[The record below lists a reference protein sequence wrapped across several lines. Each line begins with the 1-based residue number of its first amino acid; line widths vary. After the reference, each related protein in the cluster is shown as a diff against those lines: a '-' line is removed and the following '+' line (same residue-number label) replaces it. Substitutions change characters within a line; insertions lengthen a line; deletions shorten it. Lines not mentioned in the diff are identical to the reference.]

1 MGGSEPGAQK
11 NVVSHPQGGLR
22 EVGTGEKGQH
32 SHSPFLPLPV
42 LLFSLLGGG
51 PAYGATVCQTFPWTD
66 FYGRDLK
73 LGTHLA

>member
-32 SHSPFLPLPV
+32 SPFLPLTVP
-42 LLFSLLGGG
+42 LFPLLGGG
-51 PAYGATVCQTFPWTD
+51 PAYEATVCQTFPWTN
-66 FYGRDLK
+66 FYGWDLK
-73 LGTHLA
+73 PGTHLA